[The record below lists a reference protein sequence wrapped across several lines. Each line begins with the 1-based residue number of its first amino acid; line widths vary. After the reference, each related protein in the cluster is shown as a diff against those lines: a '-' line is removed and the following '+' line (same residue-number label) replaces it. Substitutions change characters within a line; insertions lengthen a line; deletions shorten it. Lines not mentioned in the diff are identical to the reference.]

1 MTNNNTKAPK
11 LISPDA
17 IAEELNIDAKAV
29 RRHLRAIVDMHN
41 AKHADNPEA
50 QIAKP
55 GRGGSWAVSA
65 DMIDVIKARLD
76 SRQSGRAVTITS
88 DMLA

>member
-1 MTNNNTKAPK
+1 MTKNNK
-11 LISPDA
+11 LVSPDA
-17 IAEELNIDAKAV
+17 IAAELNIDAKAV
-29 RRHLRAIVDMHN
+29 RRHLRTIVDMHN
-41 AKHADNPEA
+41 AKHEGDPDK

-65 DMIDVIKARLD
+65 DMIDAIKTRIE
-76 SRQSGRAVTITS
+76 SRQSGRSVTLTS

>member
-1 MTNNNTKAPK
+1 MSAKNVK
-11 LISPDA
+11 LVSPDA
-17 IAEELNIDAKAV
+17 IAAELNIDAKAV
-29 RRHLRAIVDMHN
+29 RRHLRTIVDMHN
-41 AKHADNPEA
+41 AKHEGDTNK

-65 DMIDVIKARLD
+65 DMIEAIKTRIE
-76 SRQSGRAVTITS
+76 SRQTGRSVTLTS